1 MVNGIRFLAL
11 CALICIGAWIFAGQR
26 GKPPAPLT
34 SSGVFW
40 AVLSALCVY
49 GILNGL
55 VAGLISAM

>member
-1 MVNGIRFLAL
+1 MVTGIRFIVL
-11 CALICIGAWIFAGQR
+11 CAMVFAGAWIFAGQR

-55 VAGLISAM
+55 VAGLIGAM